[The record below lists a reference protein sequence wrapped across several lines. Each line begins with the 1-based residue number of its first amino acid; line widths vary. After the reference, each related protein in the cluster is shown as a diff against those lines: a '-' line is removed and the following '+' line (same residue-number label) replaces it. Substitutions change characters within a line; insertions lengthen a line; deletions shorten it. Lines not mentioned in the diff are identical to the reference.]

1 MVKKSN
7 PSAPPLYPELPQVI
21 PDDNPQLNTQVNLQP
36 KEEDEGKTFRLK
48 RISDIREFLEK
59 ELETRGRYRRRYKSI
74 YNTAIYVNAGAG
86 LTSVASGVAAA
97 TALATGIGVIA
108 SIPLGFTAV
117 ATGVLGVISTG
128 TSKLMLK
135 KVEKHQQIKLIA
147 AAKLSSV
154 NGLVSRALQDGSINN
169 EEYQI
174 ILQEMESFRDHKSQ
188 IRNRTIG
195 EKRDSRRKFKKRYVK
210 RSRNGYGQPPA
221 YNDEYTSLSTAATC
235 GSSIN
240 FNLICCSYNNNIE

>member
-1 MVKKSN
+1 MVKKSD
-7 PSAPPLYPELPQVI
+7 PSAPPLYPELPQV
-21 PDDNPQLNTQVNLQP
+21 NPEVNPEVNSQP
-36 KEEDEGKTFRLK
+36 EEKDEGKTFRLK

-86 LTSVASGVAAA
+86 LTSVASGIAAA
-97 TALATGIGVIA
+97 TSLATGIGVIA

-128 TSKLMLK
+128 ISKLMLK

-154 NGLVSRALQDGSINN
+154 NGLVSRALQNGSISN

-174 ILQEMESFRDHKSQ
+174 ILQEMESYRNHKSQ
-188 IRNRTIG
+188 IRNRTIAEVRELTV
-195 EKRDSRRKFKKRYVK
+195 EKENEIREESLKKGILK
-210 RSRNGYGQPPA
+210 GQEMAMSNLQNIMTNTPP
-221 YNDEYTSLSTAATC
+221 
-235 GSSIN
+235 
-240 FNLICCSYNNNIE
+240 

>member
-1 MVKKSN
+1 MVKKSE
-7 PSAPPLYPELPQVI
+7 PSAPPMYPNLDEVQHVPQI
-21 PDDNPQLNTQVNLQP
+21 QQA
-36 KEEDEGKTFRLK
+36 EDEGKTFRLK
-48 RISDIREFLEK
+48 RISDIREILEK
-59 ELETRGRYRRRYKSI
+59 EVETRGRYRRRYKSI

-86 LTSVASGVAAA
+86 ITSVASGVAAA

-128 TSKLMLK
+128 ISKLMLK

-154 NGLVSRALQDGSINN
+154 NGLVSRALQDGSISN

-174 ILQEMESFRDHKSQ
+174 ILQEMESYRDHKSQ

-195 EKRDSRRKFKKRYVK
+195 EIRELTVDKENEIREESLKKGILK
-210 RSRNGYGQPPA
+210 GQEMAMTNLQHIITNTPP
-221 YNDEYTSLSTAATC
+221 
-235 GSSIN
+235 
-240 FNLICCSYNNNIE
+240 

>member
-1 MVKKSN
+1 MVKKSE
-7 PSAPPLYPELPQVI
+7 PSAPPMYPNLDEVQHVPQI
-21 PDDNPQLNTQVNLQP
+21 QQA
-36 KEEDEGKTFRLK
+36 EDEGKTFRLK

-86 LTSVASGVAAA
+86 ITSVGSGVAAA
-97 TALATGIGVIA
+97 TALATGIGAIA
-108 SIPLGFTAV
+108 SLPLGFTAV

-128 TSKLMLK
+128 ISKLMLK

-154 NGLVSRALQDGSINN
+154 NGLVSRALQDGISN

-174 ILQEMESFRDHKSQ
+174 ILQEMESYRNHKSQ

-195 EKRDSRRKFKKRYVK
+195 EIRELTVDKENEIREESLKKGILK
-210 RSRNGYGQPPA
+210 GQEMAMTNLQHIMTNTPP
-221 YNDEYTSLSTAATC
+221 
-235 GSSIN
+235 
-240 FNLICCSYNNNIE
+240 

>member
-1 MVKKSN
+1 MVKKSE
-7 PSAPPLYPELPQVI
+7 PSAPPMYPNLDEVQHVPQI
-21 PDDNPQLNTQVNLQP
+21 QQA
-36 KEEDEGKTFRLK
+36 EDEGKTFRLK

-86 LTSVASGVAAA
+86 ITSVASGVAAA
-97 TALATGIGVIA
+97 TALATGIGAIV
-108 SIPLGFTAV
+108 SLPLGFTSV

-128 TSKLMLK
+128 ISKLMLK

-154 NGLVSRALQDGSINN
+154 NGLVSRALQDGNISN

-174 ILQEMESFRDHKSQ
+174 ILQEMESYRNHKSQ

-195 EKRDSRRKFKKRYVK
+195 EIRELTVDKENEIREESLKKV
-210 RSRNGYGQPPA
+210 
-221 YNDEYTSLSTAATC
+221 
-235 GSSIN
+235 
-240 FNLICCSYNNNIE
+240 F

>member
-1 MVKKSN
+1 MVKKSE
-7 PSAPPLYPELPQVI
+7 PSAPPMYPNLDEVQHVPQI
-21 PDDNPQLNTQVNLQP
+21 QQA
-36 KEEDEGKTFRLK
+36 EDEGKTFRLK

-59 ELETRGRYRRRYKSI
+59 ELETRGRYSRRRYKSI

-86 LTSVASGVAAA
+86 ITSVASGVAAA

-128 TSKLMLK
+128 ISKLMLK

-154 NGLVSRALQDGSINN
+154 NGLVSRALQDGSISN

-174 ILQEMESFRDHKSQ
+174 ILQEMESYRDHKSQ

-195 EKRDSRRKFKKRYVK
+195 EIRELTVDKENEIREESFKKGILK
-210 RSRNGYGQPPA
+210 GQEMAMANLQHIMTNTPP
-221 YNDEYTSLSTAATC
+221 
-235 GSSIN
+235 
-240 FNLICCSYNNNIE
+240 

>member
-1 MVKKSN
+1 MCEPHSI
-7 PSAPPLYPELPQVI
+7 LY
-21 PDDNPQLNTQVNLQP
+21 
-36 KEEDEGKTFRLK
+36 
-48 RISDIREFLEK
+48 
-59 ELETRGRYRRRYKSI
+59 
-74 YNTAIYVNAGAG
+74 
-86 LTSVASGVAAA
+86 A

-128 TSKLMLK
+128 ISKLMLK

-154 NGLVSRALQDGSINN
+154 NGLVSRALQDGSISN

-174 ILQEMESFRDHKSQ
+174 ILQEMESYRNHKSQ

-195 EKRDSRRKFKKRYVK
+195 EIRELTVDKENEIREESLKKGILK
-210 RSRNGYGQPPA
+210 GQEMAMVNLQHIMKNSPP
-221 YNDEYTSLSTAATC
+221 
-235 GSSIN
+235 
-240 FNLICCSYNNNIE
+240 